1 MILRWFDKVVAVSAE
16 IREIVLRHGVPS
28 GKVTTVQNGISLKR
42 FQGNTSRAACRKELG
57 ISPDSIVVGTVGR
70 ISLEKGHENLLIAAR
85 EISEKFHDVVFL
97 LVGDGPLRVKLQRK
111 YSSPAI
117 LFTGYRKDL
126 PYLFP
131 CMDIFVLPSLLEG
144 LPIALLE
151 AMASKLPVVASRV
164 GEVPSLVGMEN
175 GLLVEPNGVGEL
187 KTCLI
192 QLIENLPLARTMGD
206 RGHQLV
212 ARYFS
217 VERMAH
223 DYMAIYR
230 EVMRR
235 RNKRSLL
242 DLENKSVEEDGV
254 AV

>member
-1 MILRWFDKVVAVSAE
+1 
-16 IREIVLRHGVPS
+16 
-28 GKVTTVQNGISLKR
+28 
-42 FQGNTSRAACRKELG
+42 
-57 ISPDSIVVGTVGR
+57 
-70 ISLEKGHENLLIAAR
+70 
-85 EISEKFHDVVFL
+85 
-97 LVGDGPLRVKLQRK
+97 
-111 YSSPAI
+111 
-117 LFTGYRKDL
+117 
-126 PYLFP
+126 
-131 CMDIFVLPSLLEG
+131 MDIFVLPSLLEG